1 MDTLTTIMT
10 RRSVRQYTGEPVDP
24 ALIEQLLRA
33 AMAAPSA
40 GNQQPWHFVVVT
52 ERAKLDAVPE
62 FHRHA
67 WMSANAPLAILIC
80 ADISHARYPDLW
92 PQDCSA
98 ATQNLLLAAHALG
111 LGAVW
116 TGVYPKED
124 IMKGLR
130 DLCLLPDDVI
140 PFSLI
145 VIGHPVEPAPTEDRY
160 DAARVHDNTW

>member
-1 MDTLTTIMT
+1 MNTLTTIMT
-10 RRSVRQYTGEPVDP
+10 RRSVRQYTSEPVDP
-24 ALIEQLLRA
+24 SLIEQLLRA

-67 WMSANAPLAILIC
+67 WI
-80 ADISHARYPDLW
+80 
-92 PQDCSA
+92 
-98 ATQNLLLAAHALG
+98 AAHALG

-130 DLCLLPDDVI
+130 DLCSLPDDVI

-145 VIGHPVEPAPTEDRY
+145 VIGHPVEPSPTEDRY